1 MIRINQLKLPVQD
14 DESNLEKL
22 IRKALRLH
30 CNEDFTYHI
39 VKRSIDARHRNN
51 ILHIYSVDV
60 KLKNTDESAL
70 VRKVNNNN
78 IMLSNEKHYEFPVSN
93 ISGFHG
99 RIIIAGSGPAGLF
112 CGLFL
117 ARAGLCPVICERGA
131 DVDERSRIVDRFWLT
146 GILSES
152 TNVQFGEGGAGTFS
166 DGKLNTAVKDKTGRI
181 RKVLETFVEFGAPQ
195 SILYINKPHIGTD
208 ILKKVIKN
216 IRNEIISLGGEVLF
230 NTTVDDFYTHNGAI
244 SGVHLVTESGSYD
257 MECNYLVLAPG
268 HSARD
273 TFKKLA
279 DKGVA
284 MESKAFAVGLRLEHP
299 QKLINNYMYGSI
311 DTDNVPAADYKV
323 TAKCNNGRGV
333 YSFCMFR
340 QLTIR

>member
-93 ISGFHG
+93 IFGFHG

-195 SILYINKPHIGTD
+195 SILNINKPHIGTD

-268 HSARD
+268 HSA
-273 TFKKLA
+273 
-279 DKGVA
+279 
-284 MESKAFAVGLRLEHP
+284 
-299 QKLINNYMYGSI
+299 
-311 DTDNVPAADYKV
+311 
-323 TAKCNNGRGV
+323 
-333 YSFCMFR
+333 
-340 QLTIR
+340 